1 VPELDIQGLLEQ
13 LAAAA
18 VDYIVIG
25 GVAVGF
31 HGYVRATKDLDVVPE
46 PSRENL
52 ERLAALLRSLNAE
65 LDGAGDF
72 DAGELP
78 DPLDPEVLAEGGNWV
93 LQTRLG
99 RFDLM
104 QWQGERE
111 LWEMLSPAA
120 IEVDLDG
127 VLVKV
132 AGYEDLVALKE
143 EAGRPGDLE
152 DLERLRQARGE

>member
-78 DPLDPEVLAEGGNWV
+78 DPLDPEVLAQGGNWV

-120 IEVDLDG
+120 VEVDLDG

-132 AGYEDLVALKE
+132 AGYEDLIALKE
-143 EAGRPGDLE
+143 QAGRPSDLE